1 MSAPG
6 LGEWLAI
13 VSFGV
18 LLAMFVSPPLYLV
31 LLWWKDRRQNQ
42 HAVLRAFPLLGRL
55 RYLLEHV
62 GPELRQ
68 YLFDADGAGK
78 PFSRSDFLSVVF
90 AAKYLKTL
98 ISFGSKR
105 DFEAPGWYLRNAF
118 FPSLSSELGVNGAP
132 ELRTRR
138 YEVEHEGL
146 FHRHERLT
154 DVNVG
159 AWTLDDS
166 HAIVVGSGLPEPWIV
181 RGQVGVSGMS
191 YGALGSH
198 AVRAI
203 AEGVAMATASWIN
216 TGEGGLSEHHLV
228 GGGDVVYQ
236 IGPGCF
242 GVRTPT
248 GGFDWDELRRKAELG
263 ALRGF
268 ELKLHQGAKIRGGH
282 LEGSKVNPE
291 IARLR
296 GVEAWKSIDSPNRFD
311 FLGDLSALLDHVA
324 RMRECT
330 GKPVGIKIV
339 IGGPG
344 AADPLAEA
352 MAQRGDGPDWICV
365 DGGEGGSGATYQEMA
380 DSVGLPLHAGLV
392 ELDDA
397 LRRAG
402 VRERVRLIASGKLFS
417 ADRAAIALALGADL
431 VNVAR
436 GFMIAVGCI
445 QAQKCH
451 TNQCPAGVAT
461 TDPERMRAL
470 VVDEKKWRA
479 MNLVISL
486 RAGLASL
493 AAAAG
498 LAAPTQFE
506 RCHAIYRDAA
516 GRVRSAAELHP
527 YPDRPGPDRRPTLA
541 TGVSVHEL
549 ATRASHS
556 RARSR
561 ARH

>member
-1 MSAPG
+1 VTPPT
-6 LGEWLAI
+6 LGDWFAI
-13 VSFGV
+13 LSFGV
-18 LLAMFVSPPLYLV
+18 LLAMFAGPPLYLL
-31 LLWWKDRRQNQ
+31 LLWWSDRRQNQ

-78 PFSRSDFLSVVF
+78 PFSRSEFLSVVF

-105 DFEAPGWYLRNAF
+105 DFDAPGWYLRNAL
-118 FPSLSSELGVNGAP
+118 FPRLASELGVASRP
-132 ELRTRR
+132 VLRTRR
-138 YEVEHEGL
+138 YEIRHEGL
-146 FHRHERLT
+146 FHRSETLT
-154 DVNVG
+154 EASV
-159 AWTLDDS
+159 APWTLDDA
-166 HAIVVGSGLPEPWIV
+166 HAITLGRGLASPWTL
-181 RGQVGVSGMS
+181 RGQIGVSGMS
-191 YGALGSH
+191 YGALGSS
-198 AVRAI
+198 AIRAI
-203 AEGVAMATASWIN
+203 AEGVAMASGSWIN
-216 TGEGGLSEHHLV
+216 TGEGGLSEHHLA
-228 GGGDVVYQ
+228 GGGDVIFQ

-242 GVRTPT
+242 GVRTAD
-248 GGFDWDELRRKAELG
+248 GRFDWDELRRKAELTQV
-263 ALRGF
+263 RGF

-282 LEGSKVNPE
+282 LEGSKVSEE

-296 GVEAWKSIDSPNRFD
+296 GVEPWKPVDSPNRFA
-311 FLGDLSALLDHVA
+311 FLGEVDALLDHVA
-324 RMRECT
+324 RMRETT

-344 AADPLAEA
+344 STDALAEA
-352 MAQRGDGPDWICV
+352 MARRGDGPDWITV

-380 DSVGLPLHAGLV
+380 DSVGLPLRSALV
-392 ELDDA
+392 VLDDG

-402 VRERVRLIASGKLFS
+402 VRGRVRLIASGKLFS

-461 TDPERMRAL
+461 TDPVRMRAL

-479 MNLVISL
+479 MNFVITL
-486 RAGLASL
+486 RAGLVSL

-498 LAAPTQFE
+498 LAAPTDFD
-506 RCHAIYRDAA
+506 RRHAVYRDAE
-516 GRVRSAAELHP
+516 GRVWSADQLHP
-527 YPDRPGPDRRPTLA
+527 YPDEPAAGRAAPARLA
-541 TGVSVHEL
+541 RG
-549 ATRASHS
+549 
-556 RARSR
+556 AR
-561 ARH
+561 